1 MIERYISDFSEH
13 GLKFHIID
21 FAKLEPGEF
30 EKVVHAKTDL
40 VYAIDKD
47 GDPAPICCW
56 GMALLHSIAS
66 GAGDQE
72 VIAIGLALDFN
83 NEEEVHN
90 LCEALEA
97 AKGFHEWPLPV

>member
-1 MIERYISDFSEH
+1 MIERYISDFNEG
-13 GLKFHIID
+13 GLRFHVID

-30 EKVVHAKTDL
+30 EQVVHAKTDL
-40 VYAIDKD
+40 VYAFDKD
-47 GDPAPICCW
+47 GAPEPICCW
-56 GMALLHSIAS
+56 GMALLREIART
-66 GAGDQE
+66 GDRV